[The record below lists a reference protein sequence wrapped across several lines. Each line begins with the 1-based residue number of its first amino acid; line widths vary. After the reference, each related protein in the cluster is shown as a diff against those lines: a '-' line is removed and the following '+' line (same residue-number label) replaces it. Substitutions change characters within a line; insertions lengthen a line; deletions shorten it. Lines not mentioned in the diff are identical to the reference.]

1 MRTFCWWMCA
11 RLEQPVGS
19 AVCEE
24 HLAEEADEF
33 LESLLNTF
41 CASAEHLICLISP
54 PPAIASQCFS
64 PGLSHNL
71 CTYEPLSLSVLY
83 IIHKYKV
90 DTEMKKQRG
99 MAGDMS
105 KLCSIPTCDQ
115 V

>member
-64 PGLSHNL
+64 PGLCSQ
-71 CTYEPLSLSVLY
+71 SMY
-83 IIHKYKV
+83 IRATVPECIICY
-90 DTEMKKQRG
+90 T
-99 MAGDMS
+99 
-105 KLCSIPTCDQ
+105 
-115 V
+115 